1 MNIATFMSFVWV
13 LFESDCDYYKSL
25 RQIYKTLELKE
36 VYALKAKFTPEH
48 CRCITWAILDDG
60 RAFFDDVKTTIDFTG
75 PDMSFPQSYLI
86 DILNNIRYAIPVERA
101 SFPDKWRRK
110 DRPKED
116 QSRRTPGGQGGK
128 QRDTPSTRGGYGRG
142 DGGGNNRQ
150 NTYGQG
156 GFGGGQGFPPYAGH
170 GNDSFGN
177 RGMGNHLQER
187 PPYQGTAGRRDWR
200 AGWTDFCHPK
210 IKVLMDPYL
219 NRNDGRLCLGDVL
232 DAGGLRQQDL
242 PTLPRFCWPNGRS
255 FLCWS
260 STLGRCMF
268 PECRFQRYGGHPGPN
283 DIPDEFADN
292 VVGKL
297 TKGIQARMQLGGDDG
312 SLAKKTKQEPSN
324 P

>member
-1 MNIATFMSFVWV
+1 
-13 LFESDCDYYKSL
+13 
-25 RQIYKTLELKE
+25 
-36 VYALKAKFTPEH
+36 
-48 CRCITWAILDDG
+48 
-60 RAFFDDVKTTIDFTG
+60 
-75 PDMSFPQSYLI
+75 MSFPQSYLI
-86 DILNNIRYAIPVERA
+86 DILNNVRYAIPVKRA
-101 SFPDKWRRK
+101 SFPDEWRRK
-110 DRPKED
+110 DRPKKD
-116 QSRRTPGGQGGK
+116 QSSRTPGGQGGG

-156 GFGGGQGFPPYAGH
+156 RFGGGQGFPPYAGH

-177 RGMGNHLQER
+177 RGMGNHLQGR
-187 PPYQGTAGRRDWR
+187 PPYQGTAGRRNWR

-219 NRNDGRLCLGDVL
+219 NRNDGQLCLGDVL
-232 DAGGLRQQDL
+232 DAGGLRQKDL

-268 PECRFQRYGGHPGPN
+268 PECRFQRDGGHPGPN
-283 DIPDEFADN
+283 DIPDEFVDN

-312 SLAKKTKQEPSN
+312 SPAKKTKQEPSN

>member
-1 MNIATFMSFVWV
+1 VITT
-13 LFESDCDYYKSL
+13 SL

-48 CRCITWAILDDG
+48 CQRITWAILDDG

-75 PDMSFPQSYLI
+75 PEMSFPQSYLI

-101 SFPDKWRRK
+101 SFPDEWRRK

-116 QSRRTPGGQGGK
+116 QTSRTPGGQGGGL
-128 QRDTPSTRGGYGRG
+128 RDTPTNRGGYGRG
-142 DGGGNNRQ
+142 DGGGNNWQ
-150 NTYGQG
+150 NPYGQG
-156 GFGGGQGFPPYAGH
+156 GGGGQRFPPYAG
-170 GNDSFGN
+170 
-177 RGMGNHLQER
+177 QER

-200 AGWTDFCHPK
+200 AGWTDFRHPK
-210 IKVLMDPYL
+210 IKALMDPYL
-219 NRNDGRLCLGDVL
+219 DRNDGRLRLGDVL
-232 DAGGLRQQDL
+232 DVGGLRQQDL

-268 PECRFQRYGGHPGPN
+268 PKCRFQRDGGHPGPN
-283 DIPDEFADN
+283 DIPDEFAEN

-297 TKGIQARMQLGGDDG
+297 TKGIQARMQSGGDDG
-312 SLAKKTKQEPSN
+312 SPDKKLKQEPSN